1 VLPLP
6 VIVEQPQD
14 VEVLYG
20 MNAEFTVVADNA
32 DAYQW
37 FFEGEEIVGANA
49 PTLTLFGVT
58 LEDEGGYYVEITN
71 DCDPGSRLIS
81 MTATLTVLPWTQQIS
96 FGGPVNGMSTYLDLV
111 ENDIQTLV
119 APIIDHLQYVE
130 VMNPGKIFLPGAQS
144 FLWNEDR
151 GAKVG
156 LTGGFPSLTLDLL
169 GYPTLSTTLD
179 LPSGWSI
186 MPVKSQ
192 DVIAASDI
200 FDQIED
206 ELIAAFTIDN
216 TGFYWPLYNIF
227 SLEYLVPGNAYLVAL
242 NAPATI
248 DFDVEVIPTK
258 ALPGY
263 VSLPANK
270 TTWNDVK
277 MTGIQHAIAITV
289 DALADLQIGDVI
301 GAFNQNGKISGML
314 EITSLKENAAMRV
327 YGNEFTSR
335 TVNGFADGD
344 VLTFRVYRNGDV
356 IDLNVTF
363 DEQMPNT
370 NVFAENGL
378 SAIVDMK
385 AGVASVTDLTADL
398 NVNLYPNPAKDFV
411 NIETNFEIRNLKVVN
426 YVGQVVFDRN
436 VDQISFQLNTSNFGP
451 GMYFVQIQT
460 TDGVVVT
467 RRLTVN

>member
-1 VLPLP
+1 MINL
-6 VIVEQPQD
+6 
-14 VEVLYG
+14 
-20 MNAEFTVVADNA
+20 A
-32 DAYQW
+32 
-37 FFEGEEIVGANA
+37 
-49 PTLTLFGVT
+49 
-58 LEDEGGYYVEITN
+58 
-71 DCDPGSRLIS
+71 
-81 MTATLTVLPWTQQIS
+81 
-96 FGGPVNGMSTYLDLV
+96 
-111 ENDIQTLV
+111 
-119 APIIDHLQYVE
+119 
-130 VMNPGKIFLPGAQS
+130 
-144 FLWNEDR
+144 
-151 GAKVG
+151 
-156 LTGGFPSLTLDLL
+156 
-169 GYPTLSTTLD
+169 
-179 LPSGWSI
+179 
-186 MPVKSQ
+186 
-192 DVIAASDI
+192 
-200 FDQIED
+200 
-206 ELIAAFTIDN
+206 
-216 TGFYWPLYNIF
+216 
-227 SLEYLVPGNAYLVAL
+227 
-242 NAPATI
+242 APATL
-248 DFDVEVIPTK
+248 DFDVPPVPDKFAPIY
-258 ALPGY
+258 A
-263 VSLPANK
+263 SLPANK

-289 DALADLQIGDVI
+289 DALADLQIGDVV
-301 GAFNQNGKISGML
+301 GAFNQNGEIAGML

-344 VLTFRVYRNGDV
+344 VLTFKVYRNGEV

-385 AGVASVTDLTADL
+385 AGVTSVTDLTADL

-436 VDQISFQLNTSNFGP
+436 VDQISFQLNTSNYGP